1 MKALAQK
8 QRGIRVSARK
18 EVIEQNRLRN
28 GFERKLRKQ
37 LSALFAKIGRAA
49 EREYVRHGRLLRS
62 LQSIEPELYELL
74 EIHYRAVINEFGLRI
89 IRDTKE
95 DTQFEFLVR
104 DFLRVNGGVRI
115 QQISETT
122 RRQIMNAIQVAD
134 EEGLG
139 VQVTGKRIFDR
150 MSGSFSRYRAATI
163 ARTETHTAASYANDA
178 VNRSLNIPNQIKRWV
193 SVADLRTRPEHRAA
207 NGTEVPLDEDFVI
220 GGVLMAYTG
229 DPKGGAKNVINCRCV
244 TLYITPEDE
253 VIDET
258 GAKPTARIPE
268 QKPWG
273 DATDEEIEFHNS
285 SWAASTPAI
294 IVRAIRKTEP
304 VTDIQYEVDGAY
316 AQGGRKIAME
326 NKKGASIKGTDDA
339 GVWRHEYGHHI
350 DYNMGKRL
358 YGSAYASRAVVKPMK
373 KDKSEYSPR
382 KKAQHRETTKANL
395 ESMVDDGI
403 ITDKAVLAFAER
415 NGFTADD
422 LKAYLGDKWA
432 DDTNTTARFIA
443 AAEAKDFD
451 IISYRLSDTF
461 FKEYEG
467 PNFADYLG
475 AITNNRVGWG
485 HSKAYYRRFSQWERG
500 FTKGHSTEAM
510 ANYTA
515 LMGSENRES
524 WRKLMEIFAPETTK
538 SFDDLYEA
546 IDDLD

>member
-1 MKALAQK
+1 MQAVAQK

-62 LQSIEPELYELL
+62 LQSIEPQLYDAL
-74 EIHYRAVINEFGLRI
+74 ESHYRAVINEFGLRI
-89 IRDTKE
+89 IRDAKA

-104 DFLRVNGGVRI
+104 DYLRVHGGTRI
-115 QQISETT
+115 QQVSETT
-122 RRQIMNAIQVAD
+122 RRQIMNAVQMAD

-207 NGTEVPLDEDFVI
+207 NGTEVALDEDFII
-220 GGVLMAYTG
+220 GGVPMAYTG

-253 VIDET
+253 VTDET
-258 GAKPTARIPE
+258 GATPTTRIPE

-273 DATDEEIEFHNS
+273 DATDDEIEFHNS
-285 SWAASTPAI
+285 SWAATTPAI

-304 VTDIQYEVDGAY
+304 VTNIEFGAKGAY
-316 AQGGRKIAME
+316 AQGGRKIAMQ
-326 NKKGASIKGTDDA
+326 NKKGDSIKGTDDA
-339 GVWRHEYGHHI
+339 GIWRHEYGHHI
-350 DYNMGKRL
+350 DYNMGTRL
-358 YGSAYASRAVVKPMK
+358 YGSAYASRVVVKPMK
-373 KDKSEYSPR
+373 KDKAEYSPR
-382 KKAQHRETTKANL
+382 KTEQYRERTRANL
-395 ESMVDDGI
+395 ESIVDDGI
-403 ITDKAVLAFAER
+403 ITDKAVLAFAEK

-422 LKAYLGDKWA
+422 LKAYLGDNWA
-432 DDTNTTARFIA
+432 DDPVSAARFIA
-443 AAEAKDFD
+443 AAEARDFEPM
-451 IISYRLSDTF
+451 SYRLSDRF
-461 FKEYEG
+461 SKEFEG

-485 HSKAYYRRFSQWERG
+485 HSKAYYRKFPKWERG

-515 LMGSENRES
+515 LMGSDNRES
-524 WRKLMEIFAPETTK
+524 WRKLMERFAPETTK
-538 SFDDLYEA
+538 SFDELYEA